1 MADSLDK
8 NESGGRTLLFVGVAA
23 VVIVVA
29 AVAWVLLRKP
39 GGQNAAA
46 VDTTATVSFDA
57 KQDALGVTLGSPQA
71 KVVVREFADYECPAC
86 GGFEPVLEQM
96 RKDYV
101 DTGGVRFVFFDY
113 PLEDLH
119 PHAMVA
125 AQAARCAGIQ
135 GHYWEMHDML
145 YAKQQDWTKEADPA
159 AKFQSYAADLKLDGM
174 ALLGCLRNGATRQTV
189 RKSQQYGDLL
199 GLTATPSYAVDG
211 IGRAGG
217 ITYDELK
224 VLIQHELEATSGGGA
239 AKH

>member
-1 MADSLDK
+1 MANSLDK
-8 NESGGRTLLFVGVAA
+8 TEAGSRTWIYVGVAA
-23 VVIVVA
+23 VIVVG
-29 AVAWVLLRKP
+29 VLAWFLIRKP
-39 GGQNAAA
+39 GGQDSAA
-46 VDTTATVSFDA
+46 VDTTPTVSFDA
-57 KQDALGVTLGSPQA
+57 RQDTLGVSLGSPQA

-125 AQAARCAGIQ
+125 AQAARCAGVQ

-145 YAKQQDWTKEADPA
+145 YAKQQDWAKEADPTS
-159 AKFQSYAADLKLDGM
+159 KFQSYANDLKLDSL
-174 ALLGCLRNGATRQTV
+174 ALLGCLRNGATRQAV

-199 GLTATPSYAVDG
+199 GLHATPSYAVNG

-224 VLIQHELEATSGGGA
+224 VLVQHELAATGNGA
-239 AKH
+239 AKN

>member
-1 MADSLDK
+1 MANSLDK
-8 NESGGRTLLFVGVAA
+8 TESGGRTWIYVGAA
-23 VVIVVA
+23 VVI
-29 AVAWVLLRKP
+29 AVGVLAWYLMRKP
-39 GGQNAAA
+39 AGQDSAA
-46 VDTTATVSFDA
+46 VDTTTTVSFNEKEDV
-57 KQDALGVTLGSPQA
+57 LGVTLGSPQA

-86 GGFEPVLEQM
+86 GGFEPVLAQM

-125 AQAARCAGIQ
+125 AQAARCAGAQ

-145 YAKQQDWTKEADPA
+145 YAKQQDWAKQADPTSQ
-159 AKFQSYAADLKLDGM
+159 FQSYADQLKLNSLE
-174 ALLGCLRNGATRQTV
+174 LLRCLRSGDTRQQV

-199 GLTATPSYAVDG
+199 GLHATPSYAVDG

-217 ITYDELK
+217 ITYEELR
-224 VLIQHELEATSGGGA
+224 VLIDHELAPTAGGA
-239 AKH
+239 TTKH